1 MSSALLQELRD
12 RGLIFQIA
20 GEDDIDEWLEGGART
35 LYCGFDPT
43 ADSLHIGSLVPLL
56 MLRRFQLAGHKP
68 LALVGGA
75 TGLIGDPS
83 FKAQERQLNTP
94 DVVSGWVE

>member
-1 MSSALLQELRD
+1 MSSTSLLINDLRA
-12 RGLIFQIA
+12 RELIFQST
-20 GEDDIDEWLEGGART
+20 GEDALAEHLGSDMRT

-56 MLRRFQLAGHKP
+56 VLRRFQLAGHKP

-75 TGLIGDPS
+75 TGLGRRDTGL
-83 FKAQERQLNTP
+83 R
-94 DVVSGWVE
+94 WC